1 MNGDERGEEE
11 ESRNGGR
18 TDGHGLG
25 AVFPIKVTHTQTE
38 RALLH
43 PSGCGYLLRN
53 FKLNEDRGNES

>member
-25 AVFPIKVTHTQTE
+25 AVFPIKVTHTRTE
-38 RALLH
+38 REH
-43 PSGCGYLLRN
+43 FSLRVDVDTYYEI
-53 FKLNEDRGNES
+53 LY